1 MHKRVI
7 AEKIMILI
15 FSLIGQMKRLLLLL
29 LSGLALP
36 TAVEAC
42 ILGNCGSKY
51 EALQACEKQAKKV
64 KSEII
69 KTFSYGKW
77 GYDVGFIEKERFSRI
92 CNHDYGSNKI
102 LGIEEDRKIKKIN
115 VKKKIQI
122 LIN

>member
-1 MHKRVI
+1 MVQNTKLFKPV
-7 AEKIMILI
+7 KW
-15 FSLIGQMKRLLLLL
+15 
-29 LSGLALP
+29 
-36 TAVEAC
+36 
-42 ILGNCGSKY
+42 
-51 EALQACEKQAKKV
+51 AKKV

-115 VKKKIQI
+115 VKKRYKY
-122 LIN
+122 L

>member
-1 MHKRVI
+1 MYKRVI

-51 EALQACEKQAKKV
+51 EALQACEKWAKKV

-115 VKKKIQI
+115 VKKRYIY
-122 LIN
+122 

>member
-51 EALQACEKQAKKV
+51 EALQACEKWAKKV

-69 KTFSYGKW
+69 KTFSYGKQ

>member
-42 ILGNCGSKY
+42 ILGNCGLKY
-51 EALQACEKQAKKV
+51 EALQAFEKWAKKV

-77 GYDVGFIEKERFSRI
+77 GYNVGFIE
-92 CNHDYGSNKI
+92 
-102 LGIEEDRKIKKIN
+102 
-115 VKKKIQI
+115 
-122 LIN
+122 